1 VYVCPAI
8 VSVAVRA
15 APVFA
20 ATVMVAVPEPVPLV
34 GLTVAQVE
42 SLDAVQPQVERFAVT
57 DTLLVAPAAAADN
70 EPADSVREHTAEA
83 WVTV

>member
-1 VYVCPAI
+1 M

-20 ATVMVAVPEPVPLV
+20 ATVTVTEPEPVPLA

-42 SLDAVQPQVERFAVT
+42 LLAAVQPQVERLAVT
-57 DTLLVAPAAAADN
+57 VTLLVAPVAAADN
-70 EPADSVREHTAEA
+70 EPAESA
-83 WVTV
+83 